1 MPSLVVALKSANHF
15 FLMFTAS
22 KFCISSDMDEYDDDI
37 THSDTSH
44 RDEENQSNQSSS
56 LGMA

>member
-1 MPSLVVALKSANHF
+1 MFVAR
-15 FLMFTAS
+15 
-22 KFCISSDMDEYDDDI
+22 KFCISSDVDEYNEDI

-44 RDEENQSNQSSS
+44 RDEENQSNHSSS